1 MFGRRDFYTI
11 GGRTRFASGRSCHRV
26 LRISLRLPLFGR
38 PSQRMRRRRLALRS
52 WSGVPRPLLVEGL
65 VVTCV
70 RTSSR
75 VRGAVRIQ
83 PARVG
88 EREGVQPAC
97 GRCDPEVDRIGTT
110 FESRRR
116 GGNDELRPSVVR
128 LVGQSQVRL
137 PKAGPEN
144 IGDHR
149 ELERPWREHNR
160 SEPQWVFGTPK
171 TCNIDLNTAIND
183 AIQTEPKTTKKP

>member
-1 MFGRRDFYTI
+1 MFGRRDFSTI
-11 GGRTRFASGRSCHRV
+11 GGRTGSASGRSCHRV
-26 LRISLRLPLFGR
+26 LRIAVRLPLFGR
-38 PSQRMRRRRLALRS
+38 PSRRMRRRRLALRS
-52 WSGVPRPLLVEGL
+52 WSGVSRPLLAEGF

-88 EREGVQPAC
+88 EREVVQPAC
-97 GRCDPEVDRIGTT
+97 GRCDPEVDGIGTT

-116 GGNDELRPSVVR
+116 GGNDELRQSVVR

-149 ELERPWREHNR
+149 ELGRPWRDHSR
-160 SEPQWVFGTPK
+160 SEPQWVLGTPK
-171 TCNIDLNTAIND
+171 TCTIDLDTAVND
-183 AIQTEPKTTKKP
+183 AIQAEPKTTRKP